1 MGTFHGRFSASF
13 VHTFSSPDPA
23 RCLCV
28 LNRFDRSTTHR
39 TPNTFCSSCRRQPS
53 FYMNSDPQPN
63 MHSLRLGGDPNGT
76 EFAYILEL

>member
-13 VHTFSSPDPA
+13 VHTFSSPA

-39 TPNTFCSSCRRQPS
+39 TPKAFCSSCRRQPS
-53 FYMNSDPQPN
+53 FYMNSDPQSN
-63 MHSLRLGGDPNGT
+63 MHSLRLGGVPNANGT